1 MFPPNCISELV
12 CKAEQLKEAVKLEDK
27 EETLDNGCSC
37 FKPVKKEDD
46 IPNDPGKVVFKHVKK
61 EDDTPND
68 PGKVVFREDSGENFL
83 YCPRAI
89 DLQNHEKDL
98 RHFQWHWRKG
108 EPVIVSNVLESS
120 TSGISWEPLVM
131 WHAFHQISDTNHNSV
146 SDVKAIDCLNWC
158 QVCKIS

>member
-12 CKAEQLKEAVKLEDK
+12 CKAEQLKETSELDDK

-37 FKPVKKEDD
+37 LKPVKKKDD
-46 IPNDPGKVVFKHVKK
+46 IPNDPGKVA
-61 EDDTPND
+61 
-68 PGKVVFREDSGENFL
+68 FREDSGENFL
-83 YCPRAI
+83 YCPRAK

-146 SDVKAIDCLNWC
+146 SDVKAIDCLTWC
-158 QVCKIS
+158 QVCIIS